1 MVVCDRCEIVALL
14 GGEGEGGREGGKA
27 GEERGKG
34 GAYALESITSGLAA
48 EVLVRVDF
56 ER

>member
-48 EVLVRVDF
+48 EVLVRVDI